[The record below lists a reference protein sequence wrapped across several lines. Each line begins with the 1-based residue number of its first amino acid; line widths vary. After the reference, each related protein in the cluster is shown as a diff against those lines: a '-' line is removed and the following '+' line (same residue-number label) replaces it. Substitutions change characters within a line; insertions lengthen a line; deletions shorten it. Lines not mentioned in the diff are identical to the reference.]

1 MGLQPWLQTPPGR
14 YALAWEQAQIDRV
27 VQDIFGYHALQLG
40 NPALRGLAHN
50 RMPHR
55 WLALDD
61 AMRPRELAAD
71 ARRACL
77 EPEHYGGEPVYA
89 EPGLVDAVGEASEAL
104 QHVDAAGDPRPQAE
118 SDAPHVEQLQCDFT
132 ALPFPAQSLDLVVLP
147 HTLEWVDDPH
157 ACLREVDRVLVPGG
171 QVVVIGFNTLSLW
184 GARQLLGRVGGG
196 WYLPQHGEF
205 LAPRRV
211 RDWMRLLGFEVTQ
224 GRFGCYR
231 PALCSRRWLRRWRFM
246 DAAGDR
252 WWPVFGAVY
261 FLAAI
266 KRVPAMRLVGRVEL
280 RNGRRAAS
288 LRPIAQRTV
297 VSHEKTQGR
306 PKFSRPPRVGWAQ
319 PGPGGT
325 LTHS

>member
-1 MGLQPWLQTPPGR
+1 MHGTPEMWPTMGLQSWLQTPPGR
-14 YALAWEQAQIDRV
+14 YALTWEQAQIDRV

-40 NPALRGLAHN
+40 NPALHGLTQN

-61 AMRPRELAAD
+61 AMQPREPAA
-71 ARRACL
+71 AWRRACL
-77 EPEHYGGEPVYA
+77 EPDHYGGEPVYA
-89 EPGLVDAVGEASEAL
+89 EPGMVDAVAEASEAL
-104 QHVDAAGDPRPQAE
+104 QHPDVPDAGTVPSGAGAV
-118 SDAPHVEQLQCDFT
+118 HVEHLQCDFT
-132 ALPFPAQSLDLVVLP
+132 ALPFPAQSLDLIVLP

-171 QVVVIGFNTLSLW
+171 QVVVSGFNTLSLW

-211 RDWMRLLGFEVTQ
+211 RDWLRLLSFEVTQ

-231 PALCSRRWLRRWRFM
+231 PALCSGRWLQRWGFM

-266 KRVPAMRLVGRVEL
+266 KRVPAMRLVGRVRL
-280 RNGRRAAS
+280 RAGSRAAA
-288 LRPIAQRTV
+288 LRPVAQRAI
-297 VSHEKTQGR
+297 VSSSPPHDHNHR
-306 PKFSRPPRVGWAQ
+306 P
-319 PGPGGT
+319 
-325 LTHS
+325 

>member
-1 MGLQPWLQTPPGR
+1 MMGLQSWLQTPPGR
-14 YALAWEQAQIDRV
+14 YALAWEQAQIERV

-40 NPALRGLAHN
+40 NPTLQGLAQN

-61 AMRPRELAAD
+61 ALENRLELPE

-104 QHVDAAGDPRPQAE
+104 QHLPETEAFPAQADPHAI
-118 SDAPHVEQLQCDFT
+118 HVEHLQCDFT

-171 QVVVIGFNTLSLW
+171 QVVISGFNTWSLW

-211 RDWMRLLGFEVTQ
+211 RDWLHLLSFEVTQ

-231 PALCSRRWLRRWRFM
+231 PALCSQRWLQRWHFM

-266 KRVPAMRLVGRVEL
+266 KRVPAMRLVGKVEL
-280 RNGRRAAS
+280 RTRRRAAS
-288 LRPIAQRTV
+288 LQPMAQRV
-297 VSHEKTQGR
+297 VVPSVLHVHDHE
-306 PKFSRPPRVGWAQ
+306 SR
-319 PGPGGT
+319 
-325 LTHS
+325 S

>member
-1 MGLQPWLQTPPGR
+1 MGLQHWLQTPPGR

-27 VQDIFGYHALQLG
+27 VSDIFGYHALQLG
-40 NPALRGLAHN
+40 NPALQGLSHN

-61 AMRPRELAAD
+61 AEQVRLDLPGVRP
-71 ARRACL
+71 ACL
-77 EPEHYGGEPVYA
+77 LPEHYGGEPVYA
-89 EPGLVDAVGEASEAL
+89 EPGLVDAVGVA
-104 QHVDAAGDPRPQAE
+104 AE
-118 SDAPHVEQLQCDFT
+118 SAQQPPEPVPADPHAIHVEHLQCDFT

-157 ACLREVDRVLVPGG
+157 ACLREVDRVLMPGG
-171 QVVVIGFNTLSLW
+171 QVVISGFNTWSLW
-184 GARQLLGRVGGG
+184 GVRQQFGRVGGG

-211 RDWMRLLGFEVTQ
+211 RDWLRLLSFEVTQ

-231 PALCSRRWLRRWRFM
+231 PALCSPLWLHRWRFM
-246 DAAGDR
+246 DKAGDR

-266 KRVPAMRLVGRVEL
+266 KRVPAMRLVGKVHMRTK
-280 RNGRRAAS
+280 RRAVA
-288 LRPIAQRTV
+288 LQPVAQRRA
-297 VSHEKTQGR
+297 KTE
-306 PKFSRPPRVGWAQ
+306 
-319 PGPGGT
+319 
-325 LTHS
+325 